1 MPIVAKNMRWAM
13 FERFTDRARDVMAT
27 ANKQAQELGHNCIG
41 TEHLFLGL
49 LEQDTGTGATIL
61 KERGVD
67 AEKMLGEIGQLLHLK
82 GKAEAATESNLPDTP
97 SAVKVVQYA
106 AEEARALKQDH
117 IGTEHLLLGLLR
129 ETDGIAAQV
138 LANLGVRLED
148 VRESL
153 A

>member
-1 MPIVAKNMRWAM
+1 M
-13 FERFTDRARDVMAT
+13 FERFTDRARYVMAS

-41 TEHLFLGL
+41 TEHIFLGL
-49 LEQDTGTGATIL
+49 LKQEDGTGAKIL
-61 KERGVD
+61 KNRGVD
-67 AEKMLGEIGQLLHLK
+67 AEKMLGEIEQFLK
-82 GKAEAATESNLPDTP
+82 LKEKPQAAADSKIPGTP
-97 SAVKVVQYA
+97 SARKVVEYA
-106 AEEARALKQDH
+106 VEEARSLKHDH

-153 A
+153 S

>member
-1 MPIVAKNMRWAM
+1 M
-13 FERFTDRARDVMAT
+13 FERFTDRARYVMAT

-41 TEHLFLGL
+41 TEHIFLGL
-49 LEQDTGTGATIL
+49 LKQDAGTGAKIL
-61 KERGVD
+61 KDRGAD
-67 AEKMLGEIGQLLHLK
+67 AEKMLGEIEQILKLK
-82 GKAEAATESNLPDTP
+82 GKPESAGEAKLPDTP
-97 SAVKVVQYA
+97 SAVKVVEYA
-106 AEEARALKQDH
+106 AEEAKAFNHDH

-153 A
+153 S